1 MKYKIYTDVGVFE
14 LKKIDGIGF
23 FDFDLCGK
31 KIAID
36 EDIVKN
42 LKKGELFL
50 DLPILKI
57 KAV

>member
-1 MKYKIYTDVGVFE
+1 MRYKIYTDVGVFE
-14 LKKIDGIGF
+14 LRKIDEIGF
-23 FDFDLCGK
+23 FEFDLYGK

-36 EDIVKN
+36 EDIVKK

-50 DLPILKI
+50 NLPILKI